1 MLPLSTHQC
10 PTCSCHPSGCPCP
23 PLWCWLGRLWL
34 GRAHAPCEEH
44 AGIHDSSTQHGHRGV
59 LCLQLILP
67 HPREADS
74 EVLPLVQHCR
84 EVEVRR
90 VCIVA
95 GTAGG
100 GQGHPPLSGG
110 RLDSAEKVRYIT

>member
-1 MLPLSTHQC
+1 MLPPSTPQC
-10 PTCSCHPSGCPCP
+10 PTCCLLP
-23 PLWCWLGRLWL
+23 PLVMPWHPAWLCLGRV
-34 GRAHAPCEEH
+34 HAPCEEH
-44 AGIHDSSTQHGHRGV
+44 AGVHDSRAQNGDCGV
-59 LCLQLILP
+59 LSLQLILP
-67 HPREADS
+67 HPREAHS

-90 VCIVA
+90 ACIMA

-100 GQGHPPLSGG
+100 GQGHSPLSGG

>member
-1 MLPLSTHQC
+1 M
-10 PTCSCHPSGCPCP
+10 
-23 PLWCWLGRLWL
+23 WCWLGWLCPGRL
-34 GRAHAPCEEH
+34 HAPCKEH
-44 AGIHDSSTQHGHRGV
+44 AGIHDSSAQHSDGGV

-67 HPREADS
+67 DRREAHS
-74 EVLPLVQHCR
+74 EVLPLVEHCR

-90 VCIVA
+90 ACIMV
-95 GTAGG
+95 GTARG

>member
-1 MLPLSTHQC
+1 MLPLPTHQC
-10 PTCSCHPSGCPCP
+10 PTQDTPAP
-23 PLWCWLGRLWL
+23 PACLGRE
-34 GRAHAPCEEH
+34 HAPCEEH
-44 AGIHDSSTQHGHRGV
+44 AGIHDSSAQHGHGGV

-67 HPREADS
+67 EPREADS

-90 VCIVA
+90 ARIMA